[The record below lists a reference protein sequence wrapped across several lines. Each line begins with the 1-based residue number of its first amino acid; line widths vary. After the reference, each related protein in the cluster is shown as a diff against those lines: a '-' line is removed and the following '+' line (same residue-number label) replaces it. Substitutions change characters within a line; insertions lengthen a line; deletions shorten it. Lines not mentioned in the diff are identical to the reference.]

1 MDLLRQNE
9 GGEDHVTDGKVRQK
23 DIRHR
28 SQRLD
33 LHHDDHNAH
42 VAEETKNEKRRD
54 EGNERCLAV

>member
-9 GGEDHVTDGKVRQK
+9 GGEDHITDGKVRQK

-33 LHHDDHNAH
+33 LQHDDHNAH
-42 VAEETKNEKRRD
+42 IAEETKNDKRRY
-54 EGNERCLAV
+54 EGNEHCLAV